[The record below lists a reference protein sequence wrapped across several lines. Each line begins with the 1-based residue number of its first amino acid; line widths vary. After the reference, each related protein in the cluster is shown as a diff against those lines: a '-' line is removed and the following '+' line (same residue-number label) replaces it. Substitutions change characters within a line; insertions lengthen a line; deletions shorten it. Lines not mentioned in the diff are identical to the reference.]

1 MLNLIGL
8 FTAKPKT
15 VIGVA
20 IGVIVIVVGGFITY
34 QSNKINKLQSEQVA
48 IKLEFALK
56 TAIYEEERE
65 KAATA
70 IKWQN
75 EAIEKY
81 KVDEA
86 EYTERIREAERSLA
100 EKNYITKKE
109 IVVQLERDPSCEN
122 AMRIVNELLDD
133 FAHVEN

>member
-1 MLNLIGL
+1 MFSLLGL
-8 FTAKPKT
+8 LSKPKT

-20 IGVIVIVVGGFITY
+20 IGVIVIAVGGY
-34 QSNKINKLQSEQVA
+34 MSNKISKLQSEQVA
-48 IKLEFALK
+48 IKLELALK

-65 KAATA
+65 KSALA

-122 AMRIVNELLDD
+122 AMRIVNELLED
-133 FAHVEN
+133 FAHAND